1 MWIKIVN
8 KTVILCFFL
17 FFAFFPRKKYG
28 ICGWLVS
35 IVYWLTKF
43 KFYNPQSREYQSAV
57 RLLLTNSLIY
67 SIFYISFPSL
77 PFWNKRASLCFLV
90 IPQWGDEDNELSGQ
104 VPFNAMGLKAQEYCR
119 LNLWFLRKHQPPK
132 MYISLSSTISKMN
145 YFKGYLKNHCL
156 WIKTLKL

>member
-1 MWIKIVN
+1 M
-8 KTVILCFFL
+8 LFF
-17 FFAFFPRKKYG
+17 FFAFFPRRKYG

-35 IVYWLTKF
+35 IVYSLTKF

-67 SIFYISFPSL
+67 SIFYISSLSL

-104 VPFNAMGLKAQEYCR
+104 VPFNATGLKAQEYSR
-119 LNLWFLRKHQPPK
+119 LNLWFLWNINHQRCTFLCQVQLVK
-132 MYISLSSTISKMN
+132 QTI
-145 YFKGYLKNHCL
+145 LKDIWRIVVCE
-156 WIKTLKL
+156 